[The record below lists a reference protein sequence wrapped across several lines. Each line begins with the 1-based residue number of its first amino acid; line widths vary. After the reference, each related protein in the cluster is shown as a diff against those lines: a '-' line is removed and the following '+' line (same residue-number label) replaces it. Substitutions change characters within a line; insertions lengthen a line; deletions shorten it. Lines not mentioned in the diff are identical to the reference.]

1 MTLSEQSKPQLM
13 KFCKV
18 LIMLLVV
25 CLPALFL
32 LDFHLATPDEE
43 LPLLEEQLPAFQVL
57 SPLIKNNVDLGSP
70 QFVFL
75 MQGAKPLTYVAS
87 QEERRLAASLLAKIV
102 REGKGEV
109 VARGPW
115 HQVWPRQGL
124 EILAGCPGLRF
135 YYGRTGDHEAKWT
148 AEILTEFTVLGM
160 PGDVTGSLLFH
171 LNAAYIVIDPEDN
184 AAWLITMAYGLPDER
199 SLRSFDTYG
208 YTRSG
213 ETMIVRLKA
222 DAEQTAELA
231 ALLARLKEQLPLPQS
246 SITDIQKRIKEAEQ
260 EGRWQDAAQAYEELL
275 SAGGFA
281 VRFDPMFYF
290 NMGKAR
296 IRAGI
301 HWEYA
306 IMSILEASY
315 LAEQQ
320 GEKRLLGQIAAYL
333 SDYLKS
339 GAPIQAGHRYGID
352 RFAWQRL
359 VELNPRDGHYWW
371 KLTELFLPALPFAEK
386 ADPAHPGDRRA
397 AGLHFRRAGELI
409 LSEGQLAEQD
419 PAAPAA
425 EQDPAAPAAEQERR
439 EAARQMI
446 AAHFKRGLELERD
459 HPYGNYLKGI
469 YAEIVAAD
477 LELAAKQMEKVLALL
492 PGQPNA
498 LRRLLQYQALPAKQ
512 EYDASWDFSQPK
524 EKYGR
529 GGPAVSWSPDG
540 RKLAVMV
547 HVSEPDYRQDL
558 LLVDRA
564 SGKITRLAGR
574 RADRLFW
581 SPDSEWLY
589 THDSQTA
596 LLKRLRGDGSKE
608 SVLAREAQ
616 FPALSPDGKQIAY
629 SNNGIWLI
637 SSSGGLPRQLSAGKE
652 DTMPL
657 WYPDGRHLLFAADSG
672 RASVEYRPVWRILTR
687 LNIDNPEKREI
698 LVREAQVYSAYDWL
712 IPGQVLGVST
722 GWDDA
727 WNWWMLHQSGE
738 IGETPQWTLGYQFF
752 AWLPGKG
759 VAVLAHNAQDGV
771 SMLEIRDVN
780 GKILYSSQFCGFMSF
795 PPLER
800 VWLIQGSP
808 CGKFLAVA
816 IQGPG
821 GGNLWVVNAGEN
833 LDFRL
838 IAPLNNESIF
848 WSPISREIGWF
859 DGRTLKVRLIVG
871 ILSYVHFI

>member
-1 MTLSEQSKPQLM
+1 MTLPEQRKLQLM

-32 LDFHLATPDEE
+32 LNLHLATPDEE

-57 SPLIKNNVDLGSP
+57 SPLIRNNEDLGNP
-70 QFVFL
+70 RFVFL
-75 MQGAKPLTYVAS
+75 MQGAKPQTYVAC
-87 QEERRLAASLLAKIV
+87 QEEWRLAASFLAKIV

-124 EILAGCPGLRF
+124 EILAGRPGLRF

-148 AEILTEFTVLGM
+148 AEVLSEFTVAGM
-160 PGDVTGSLLFH
+160 PEDATGSVLFH
-171 LNAAYIVIDPEDN
+171 LNAAYIVIDPEDS
-184 AAWLITMAYGLPDER
+184 ASWLITTAYGLPDER

-213 ETMIVRLKA
+213 DTMIVRLKA
-222 DAEQTAELA
+222 EAEQTAELA
-231 ALLARLKEQLPLPQS
+231 ALLAKLKEQLPLPQA
-246 SITDIQKRIKEAEQ
+246 SIPDIQKRIKEAEQ
-260 EGRWQDAAQAYEELL
+260 DGRWQDAAQAYEELL
-275 SAGGFA
+275 TAGGFA

-296 IRAGI
+296 IKAGI

-306 IMSILEASY
+306 IMSLLEASY

-333 SDYLKS
+333 SDYLES
-339 GAPIQAGHRYGID
+339 SPHIQADNRYGID
-352 RFAWQRL
+352 RYAWQRL
-359 VELNPRDGHYWW
+359 VELAPRNGRYWW
-371 KLTELFLPALPFAEK
+371 KLAELFLPALPFAER
-386 ADPAHPGDRRA
+386 ADPSRPGDRWA
-397 AGLHFRRAGELI
+397 ADLHFKRAGELI
-409 LSEGQLAEQD
+409 SSEGLLPEQD
-419 PAAPAA
+419 PSVPAA
-425 EQDPAAPAAEQERR
+425 EKERR
-439 EAARQMI
+439 EAARQAL
-446 AAHFKRGLELERD
+446 AAHLERGLELEKD

-498 LRRLLQYQALPAKQ
+498 LRLLLQYQALPAKP

-540 RKLAVMV
+540 RKLAAIV

-574 RADRLFW
+574 PADRLIW

-589 THDSQTA
+589 THDYRTG
-596 LLKRLRGDGSKE
+596 LLKRVRGDGNNE
-608 SVLAREAQ
+608 SVLARGAQ

-637 SSSGGLPRQLSAGKE
+637 SSSGGSSRQLSAGKE

-672 RASVEYRPVWRILTR
+672 RASMEYRPVWRILTR
-687 LNIDNPEKREI
+687 LNIENPEKREI
-698 LVREAQVYSAYDWL
+698 LVREPQVYSAYDWL

-722 GWDDA
+722 GWDDGSS
-727 WNWWMLHQSGE
+727 WWMLHRSGEIVE
-738 IGETPQWTLGYQFF
+738 IGETPRWSLGHQFF
-752 AWLPGKG
+752 AWLPGIG
-759 VAVLAHNAQDGV
+759 IAVLAHNAQDGV

-780 GKILYSSQFCGFMSF
+780 GKLLHSNQFCGFTGF
-795 PPLER
+795 PPMEHF
-800 VWLIQGSP
+800 WFMQGSP
-808 CGKFLAVA
+808 CGKFLAFA

-821 GGNLWVVNAGEN
+821 GANLWVVNTGEN

-838 IAPLNNESIF
+838 ITPLIGESIS
-848 WSPISREIGWF
+848 WPPASGEIAWF
-859 DGRTLKVRLIVG
+859 DGKTLKVRAFK
-871 ILSYVHFI
+871 SE